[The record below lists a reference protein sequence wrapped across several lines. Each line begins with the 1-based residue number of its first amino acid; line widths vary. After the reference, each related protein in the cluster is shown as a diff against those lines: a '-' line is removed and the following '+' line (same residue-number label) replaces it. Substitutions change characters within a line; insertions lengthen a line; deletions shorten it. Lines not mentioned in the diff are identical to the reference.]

1 MPSLSYQ
8 SYVHR
13 RGSTVKSMLIPQL
26 NADPEADE
34 DNAAIYSTQH
44 DVDDRGAPCT
54 KPMLSHGQSHQ
65 IVPIARGTLVE
76 SQ

>member
-1 MPSLSYQ
+1 MPSLYYQ

-26 NADPEADE
+26 NTDPEADE

-44 DVDDRGAPCT
+44 DVDD
-54 KPMLSHGQSHQ
+54 
-65 IVPIARGTLVE
+65 
-76 SQ
+76 